1 MTTLETLK
9 TEGHRARASAVAVDD
24 FVGGGWGAHLVHTH
38 TLCRRAVRFFYCYIM
53 HAAPAPA
60 RRTRLVPAS
69 SVKSEKM
76 RRPRFVFVGFFL
88 QILLSRTSV
97 RPSVAAPAPT
107 ARRRMRRAYTIA
119 GQEVLGAPATG
130 GSIILSY
137 YITVHILLYLCATVR
152 CRSCTSV
159 SLTTVGQREELAFV
173 VVNSRQLRLR
183 ITFLITNETSFQY
196 DFKLVSSL
204 LSMRVARLAPPT
216 LRTKSIIPIIGE

>member
-1 MTTLETLK
+1 MATRDCTGAPATRELTALPSAVRPCLGGRRWRARPAAMTTPETLK

-76 RRPRFVFVGFFL
+76 RRPRFFFVGFFL

-97 RPSVAAPAPT
+97 RPPTAAPAPT

-119 GQEVLGAPATG
+119 GTRGTG
-130 GSIILSY
+130 
-137 YITVHILLYLCATVR
+137 HWW
-152 CRSCTSV
+152 
-159 SLTTVGQREELAFV
+159 
-173 VVNSRQLRLR
+173 
-183 ITFLITNETSFQY
+183 
-196 DFKLVSSL
+196 
-204 LSMRVARLAPPT
+204 
-216 LRTKSIIPIIGE
+216 